1 MFIVPYDIVC
11 VPVGEAGWIDP
22 PGGPDD
28 HGRSLS
34 QPLLGGGG
42 VTGSFCHCDSVTL
55 TGCDSE
61 RFC

>member
-28 HGRSLS
+28 HGRSHS
-34 QPLLGGGG
+34 QPVLGGGYRELL
-42 VTGSFCHCDSVTL
+42 SLRQRYADWL
-55 TGCDSE
+55 
-61 RFC
+61 